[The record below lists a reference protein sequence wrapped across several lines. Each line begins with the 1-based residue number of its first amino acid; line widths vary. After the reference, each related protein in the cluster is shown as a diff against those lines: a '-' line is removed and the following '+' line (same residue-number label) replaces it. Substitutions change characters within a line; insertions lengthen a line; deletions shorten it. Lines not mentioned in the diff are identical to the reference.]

1 MDREFLE
8 LIQTFDRAAGRLETL
23 EETILTFNDVM
34 EKLHHHLDELLE
46 LVYLDNI
53 VTLAEQSNQKLGQLN
68 YHLDQVAK
76 MYESLVQVKQ
86 LMNVH
91 ALENEEGTLTSV
103 EDKQYVYYVVSE
115 TNQVMA
121 VKKEMGGYHGPVHN
135 LISKK
140 LVQANQMAFALR
152 EETGEVVL
160 LQGPQLAMT
169 YPLEATDFT
178 IFGYELYYLTEQTV
192 KKFHLLTQEQTTLL
206 EGVCA
211 IRSEKGGLW
220 CQSFDGT
227 PQFIPFAS
235 M

>member
-23 EETILTFNDVM
+23 EETILTFNDVI

-68 YHLDQVAK
+68 HHLDQVAK
-76 MYESLVQVKQ
+76 TYESLVQVKQ

-160 LQGPQLAMT
+160 
-169 YPLEATDFT
+169 
-178 IFGYELYYLTEQTV
+178 
-192 KKFHLLTQEQTTLL
+192 
-206 EGVCA
+206 
-211 IRSEKGGLW
+211 
-220 CQSFDGT
+220 
-227 PQFIPFAS
+227 
-235 M
+235 